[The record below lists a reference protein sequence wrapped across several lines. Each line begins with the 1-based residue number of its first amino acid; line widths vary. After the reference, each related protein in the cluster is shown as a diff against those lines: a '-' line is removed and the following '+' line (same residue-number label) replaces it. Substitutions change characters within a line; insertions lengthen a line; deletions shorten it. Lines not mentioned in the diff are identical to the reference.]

1 MENPAPI
8 LKCTECGEFE
18 TRSNAELISH
28 KRKHGPDKQF
38 ECDECDYTC
47 KHKKSLNSH
56 KRKQHGD
63 GKDLHT
69 YVVSLCLVLLFVHN
83 LVSSIWR
90 FIKTTKI

>member
-38 ECDECDYTC
+38 SCDECDYTC

-56 KRKQHGD
+56 MRKQHGD
-63 GKDLHT
+63 GKDL
-69 YVVSLCLVLLFVHN
+69 FRDGWMN
-83 LVSSIWR
+83 LVVFLDNPWL
-90 FIKTTKI
+90 